1 MDSSDNNLITPGKM
15 KKNIRV
21 NSETNKLNKHKAI
34 IRQIKGR
41 IIRDRMYEEGQ
52 TQTLPDEKIGVLRL
66 NGD

>member
-41 IIRDRMYEEGQ
+41 IIRDRMYEEG
-52 TQTLPDEKIGVLRL
+52 
-66 NGD
+66 